1 LNNKIRKAHAKAWAF
16 LIFHQ
21 ILRYDYTTIVFLVF
35 LRHNLKEKH
44 LKKLHIPL
52 LLFSFLGIG
61 HTAYAQEDQQT
72 QLINDMLVIADKFAA
87 PGAEG
92 AAIQS
97 SAGWFSS
104 ASTLDKWK
112 FEVSIHGNGLF
123 VPSGKKNALIT
134 NDRDIKLVNVQGSNN
149 ALIPTVFGGD
159 TDVVFEGSFGSIPFT
174 FDAIDGL
181 DKGMLIHP
189 YPQVTVGL
197 PYGTELAVRY
207 LPSVTVNDVGFS
219 TYGAG
224 LKHNFSQYFERRFDP
239 EDFQFAVAATYSN
252 FKVDYAF
259 SQLSIPS
266 LLELNRIDVDADL
279 WLFQVLG
286 SKLYDSFEVFGGLG
300 VTLSQF
306 DYKMGGTG
314 SALPLLNQ
322 ELQGLHGNS
331 TKFKGDIGFNY
342 YFNNFKISSMFT
354 ASNFFNANI
363 GLHYRI

>member
-1 LNNKIRKAHAKAWAF
+1 ML
-16 LIFHQ
+16 
-21 ILRYDYTTIVFLVF
+21 LV
-35 LRHNLKEKH
+35 
-44 LKKLHIPL
+44 
-52 LLFSFLGIG
+52 
-61 HTAYAQEDQQT
+61 
-72 QLINDMLVIADKFAA
+72 ADNFAA

-92 AAIQS
+92 AALQS

-112 FEVSIHGNGLF
+112 FEVSLHGNGLF
-123 VPSGKKNALIT
+123 VPSGKKNQLSS
-134 NDRDIKLVNVQGSNN
+134 NRDFSILRFRGSDN
-149 ALIPTVFGGD
+149 ALLPTVYGGD
-159 TDVVFEGSFGSIPFT
+159 TDAVFEGSVFGQQFS
-174 FDAIDGL
+174 FDAIEGL

-207 LPSVTVNDVGFS
+207 LPSVVVNDVGFS

-224 LKHNFSQYFERRFDP
+224 LKHNVSQYIERRFDP
-239 EDFQFAVAATYSN
+239 EDFQLAVVATYSN

-259 SQLSIPS
+259 S
-266 LLELNRIDVDADL
+266 
-279 WLFQVLG
+279 
-286 SKLYDSFEVFGGLG
+286 SFK
-300 VTLSQF
+300 TLSQF
-306 DYKMGGTG
+306 EYKMGGTG
-314 SALPLLNQ
+314 VALPLLNQ

>member
-1 LNNKIRKAHAKAWAF
+1 MKN
-16 LIFHQ
+16 
-21 ILRYDYTTIVFLVF
+21 LRV
-35 LRHNLKEKH
+35 
-44 LKKLHIPL
+44 PL
-52 LLFSFLGIG
+52 LVFSFLGIG
-61 HTAYAQEDQQT
+61 QTAFAQDDQQT

-92 AAIQS
+92 AAIQT

-112 FEVSIHGNGLF
+112 FEVSLHGNGLF

-134 NDRDIKLVNVQGSNN
+134 NDRDIKLVNVKGSNN
-149 ALIPTVFGGD
+149 ALIPTVYGGD
-159 TDVVFEGSFGSIPFT
+159 TNVMFELEFRNPLNGNVETKEFE
-174 FDAIDGL
+174 AIDGL
-181 DKGMLIHP
+181 DKGMLLHP

-197 PYGTELAVRY
+197 PYGTEVAVRF
-207 LPSVTVNDVGFS
+207 LPPIMVNDIGFS

-224 LKHNFSQYFERRFDP
+224 IKHNFSQYIERRFDP
-239 EDFQFAVAATYSN
+239 EDFQFAAAATYSN

-259 SQLSIPS
+259 SQLSIPPFM
-266 LLELNRIDVDADL
+266 ELNRIDVNADL

-286 SKLYDSFEVFGGLG
+286 SKLYDSFEVFGALG

-314 SALPLLNQ
+314 PALPLLNQ
-322 ELQGLHGNS
+322 ELMNLHGNS

-342 YFNNFKISSMFT
+342 YFSNFKISSMFT

>member
-1 LNNKIRKAHAKAWAF
+1 M
-16 LIFHQ
+16 
-21 ILRYDYTTIVFLVF
+21 
-35 LRHNLKEKH
+35 
-44 LKKLHIPL
+44 KKLHIPL
-52 LLFSFLGIG
+52 LLFSFLGLG
-61 HTAYAQEDQQT
+61 TSVFAQADQQT
-72 QLINDMLVIADKFAA
+72 QLINDMLLVADNFAA

-92 AAIQS
+92 AALQS

-104 ASTLDKWK
+104 ASTLNKWK
-112 FEVSIHGNGLF
+112 FEVSLHGNGLF
-123 VPSGKKNALIT
+123 IPSGKKNQLSS
-134 NDRDIKLVNVQGSNN
+134 NRDFSILRFRGSDN
-149 ALIPTVFGGD
+149 ALLPTVYGGD
-159 TDVVFEGSFGSIPFT
+159 TDAVFEGTVFGQQFS

-207 LPSVTVNDVGFS
+207 LPSVIVNDVGFS

-224 LKHNFSQYFERRFDP
+224 VKHNFSQYLERRFDP
-239 EDFQFAVAATYSN
+239 EDFQFAAAATYSN

-259 SQLSIPS
+259 TQLSIPS
-266 LLELNRIDVDADL
+266 LMDLNRIDVDADL

-306 DYKMGGTG
+306 EYKMGGTG
-314 SALPLLNQ
+314 VALPLLNQ